1 VKPFSPKTPSD
12 ARLIEKTAM
21 IPWILFIYM
30 IGIWGVSTTVRKLGW
45 EGDGKL
51 KVFWGIVVP
60 DAFGLICLIFAV
72 NWIA

>member
-1 VKPFSPKTPSD
+1 
-12 ARLIEKTAM
+12 M